1 MAPTAMAR
9 ASPIRAP
16 SGTEDLDSRSAAVVY
31 RPAERLQP
39 AVPTATP
46 RSATGAPSR
55 APKNTILFL
64 AADPAGTDEF
74 ALGRQARAIHEEL
87 ERAGGRD
94 RFELVTRWAP
104 TPLDLLREL
113 RRVRP
118 MVVHF
123 AGSGQQS
130 AAHRPG
136 QALIGDRFGG
146 LFFQGL
152 DGRPRFVATSA
163 LQEMFGA
170 AGRSVK
176 LVVLNGCYSELQ
188 AEALLQHVDCVVGT
202 RGTVDPAAAKA
213 YAIGFFGGLGEHE
226 SVGTAHKQGCAAVSL
241 EGLHDSERPRLKA
254 RPGVDAGTLVLATAN
269 PAGHGRR

>member
-1 MAPTAMAR
+1 MAPTLLMG

-16 SGTEDLDSRSAAVVY
+16 SGAEDLDGRSPVEVY
-31 RPAERLQP
+31 RPAERSQP
-39 AVPTATP
+39 AVPPAS
-46 RSATGAPSR
+46 RQSATGAPSR
-55 APKNTILFL
+55 ATKNTILFL

-87 ERAGGRD
+87 ERAGGRH

-170 AGRSVK
+170 AGSSVK

-226 SVGTAHKQGCAAVSL
+226 SVATAHKQGCAAVSL
-241 EGLHDSERPRLKA
+241 EGLHDGDRPRLKV
-254 RPGVDAGTLVLATAN
+254 RPGVDAGKLVLSA
-269 PAGHGRR
+269 AGR